1 MFHVE
6 RSLAASAS
14 SFQLPASSFQ
24 LPASSFQL
32 PARFRLRAALRKR
45 IIDTQGLSVMELGQ
59 ITQ

>member
-6 RSLAASAS
+6 RSLA
-14 SFQLPASSFQ
+14 
-24 LPASSFQL
+24 ASSFQL